1 MGYFRSSRNLQPIQE
16 NAIITIYN
24 IINRII
30 IGLPRFAY
38 RNIPNDVPILN
49 VFKSVLV
56 VPVLK
61 LMGISIGA
69 GSSVVIISFFF
80 MIFFNLVSVYRWD
93 DSLDQLTFEMYY
105 KITKEVEDKLIA
117 ITPSRHRISVETMRK
132 FVERHGGQSME
143 KFYKQYARDGSLLG
157 TFTHTMGYHLAQRGQ
172 YIYIWYFEF
181 DTDEIFRCASP
192 YIVDNGTDENLYT
205 AKVEEIKGFDRIDP
219 ALYKKDGSE

>member
-16 NAIITIYN
+16 NAIITIHN

-30 IGLPRFAY
+30 IGLPRFVY
-38 RNIPNDVPILN
+38 RNIPHDVPILN
-49 VFKSVLV
+49 IFKTLLV
-56 VPVLK
+56 IPVLK
-61 LMGISIGA
+61 LMGIGA
-69 GSSVVIISFFF
+69 APSVIIIFFF

-192 YIVDNGTDENLYT
+192 FIVDNGTDENLYT
-205 AKVEEIKGFDRIDP
+205 AKVEEIRGFDKIDP
-219 ALYKKDGSE
+219 ALYRKDGNE